1 MNADALRLILFTTAS
16 NLKRSQMKLSR
27 CHRCPPCRTFS
38 PKLIEFYDSCKDELE
53 VVFIS
58 SDKDEKSFS
67 GYFGKFPWLATV
79 PAYSSTEN
87 SDRQQR
93 LATMFKIQGIP
104 SVIVLDAKTGHFITD
119 NAREEVMKA
128 SSEESKKA
136 LIASWLSKEA
146 VPIDQAVLGGG
157 GGGGSD
163 NLLVKIFKYF
173 LTRPTHIFGLIYFIK
188 QLLRYLEEQGKDG
201 IEDQNEL

>member
-1 MNADALRLILFTTAS
+1 MNAHALRLILFTTAS

-27 CHRCPPCRTFS
+27 CHRCPPCKTFS
-38 PKLIEFYDSCKDELE
+38 PKLIEFYNSCKDELE

-93 LATMFKIQGIP
+93 LATMFKIQVGGVSLWNKSHDRCEFTHLFFYYFVNIFF
-104 SVIVLDAKTGHFITD
+104 SKGHPI
-119 NAREEVMKA
+119 
-128 SSEESKKA
+128 SSC
-136 LIASWLSKEA
+136 
-146 VPIDQAVLGGG
+146 P
-157 GGGGSD
+157 
-163 NLLVKIFKYF
+163 
-173 LTRPTHIFGLIYFIK
+173 RC
-188 QLLRYLEEQGKDG
+188 
-201 IEDQNEL
+201 